1 MARNRATAIV
11 TCGDKVLLVRDRGRP
26 TYALPGGGVE
36 DDERPE
42 SAVVRELLEETTL
55 EAINITHLF
64 TFGGN
69 PASAAAGMAN
79 LDIMEG
85 EGMVQNS
92 AEMGD
97 YLYEQLQTLYE
108 HRIVGDVRGG
118 MGLLCAVELVKDRE
132 TRERFPADAELGK
145 KINPLMDKY
154 GLMGRAGDV
163 ISLAPPLCITRD
175 EVDHLVKSLD
185 GIITELETKL

>member
-1 MARNRATAIV
+1 
-11 TCGDKVLLVRDRGRP
+11 
-26 TYALPGGGVE
+26 
-36 DDERPE
+36 
-42 SAVVRELLEETTL
+42 
-55 EAINITHLF
+55 
-64 TFGGN
+64 
-69 PASAAAGMAN
+69 
-79 LDIMEG
+79 
-85 EGMVQNS
+85 
-92 AEMGD
+92 
-97 YLYEQLQTLYE
+97 
-108 HRIVGDVRGG
+108 